1 MRARSRP
8 RLDSIR
14 GMPQTS
20 RRTFVT
26 QAAALLPLSR
36 AAFAKEPLTKNN
48 LGVQLYTV
56 RNVIEKNPGA
66 TLKAIQDIGY
76 AEVETI
82 YASLDKIWPA
92 LRETDLKAV
101 SVHVDTKIFMEGG
114 AKLEAT
120 IASLKQRG
128 FRYLVVPYIAPAERG
143 GEEMFKNLANKLN
156 DAGKKAK
163 ASGLTLCYHNHAFEF
178 GPVNGTTGLEIL
190 MNNTEKDLVSLEL
203 DVFWASVAG
212 HDPVSLLQTYSGRV
226 ALVHLKD
233 KSKGIDTQYNE
244 NVPKTAFK
252 EVGSGTI
259 DIPAV
264 LSAADAAGVQHY
276 FVEQDQTPGDPIAS
290 LRKSYEYLSKQFKS

>member
-143 GEEMFKNLANKLN
+143 GEDMFKNLANKLN

-212 HDPVSLLQTYSGRV
+212 RDPVSLLQTYSGRV